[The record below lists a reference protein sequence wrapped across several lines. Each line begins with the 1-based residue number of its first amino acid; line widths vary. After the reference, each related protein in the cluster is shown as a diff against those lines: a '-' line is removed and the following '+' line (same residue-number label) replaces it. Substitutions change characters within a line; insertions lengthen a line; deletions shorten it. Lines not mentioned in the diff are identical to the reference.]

1 MEERN
6 KYKDGKHQSQA
17 WIWQFVLVT
26 NTSPVIVLVELKTKD
41 YFRVER
47 NEPVFKTPTAIS
59 YEYSSQ
65 NPYCMDYKCFIFISN
80 GGDTLFW
87 TTKVLGPLLVCM
99 QNTCI

>member
-47 NEPVFKTPTAIS
+47 NEPVF
-59 YEYSSQ
+59 
-65 NPYCMDYKCFIFISN
+65 
-80 GGDTLFW
+80 
-87 TTKVLGPLLVCM
+87 
-99 QNTCI
+99 